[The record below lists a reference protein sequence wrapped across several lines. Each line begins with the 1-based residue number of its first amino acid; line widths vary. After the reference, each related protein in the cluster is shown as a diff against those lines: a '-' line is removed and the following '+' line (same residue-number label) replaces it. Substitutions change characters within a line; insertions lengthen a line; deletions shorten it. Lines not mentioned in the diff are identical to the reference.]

1 MTIDGKI
8 DRLRELMAE
17 KKLNAYIIADSDPH
31 MSEYVADHWKMRR
44 WISGF
49 TGSAGVVALTL
60 EKSGLWTDGRYYIQ
74 AENELSGSEIELF
87 RSGEPDVPSYT
98 KWLRDNLVKGDRVG
112 VCGQYFSV
120 ASIKALKKSLDRE
133 GIEVVTEYDLID
145 ELWTDRKPMPKEPIF
160 IHDIKYAGKSA
171 SEKLDMVRDK
181 MKERE
186 ADYYLIGSLDDIA
199 WLYNIR
205 GNDIPYNPV
214 TISYALISQER
225 AWLFIDSSKVPE
237 DVLEELALH
246 NIQILEYESIDEKLT
261 QLISSEMCVYVDP
274 NRLNYGLYGILT
286 EIGCNIIE
294 RRDITTDLKAI
305 KNDVEIRNI
314 KETLIR
320 DGVAMVKFLHWLDKN
335 LDNGITE
342 IEAAEKVDE
351 FRAEQEGNRGASFT
365 SISAY
370 REHAA
375 MMHYSPSPQSQHTLK
390 REGMYLLDSGGQYL
404 GGTTDITRTIVLGPI
419 SDVEK
424 RDFTLVLKAN
434 ISLSRAKFL
443 YGATGANLDV
453 LARQPIWRYGL
464 DYKCGTG
471 HGVGFFLNVHEGP
484 QNLSQGRNN
493 IKLEE
498 GMILTNEP
506 GIYIEGQYGIRTENM
521 MLVVEDEKTDCGQFM
536 RFDIITYCPI
546 DLDGIDITLL
556 NDEEREWLN
565 NYHREVYEKLSPYLD
580 DEEDAWLRRATRE
593 I

>member
-8 DRLRELMAE
+8 DRLRELMVE

-314 KETLIR
+314 SQQMKNWP
-320 DGVAMVKFLHWLDKN
+320 MVQTGSVF
-335 LDNGITE
+335 
-342 IEAAEKVDE
+342 
-351 FRAEQEGNRGASFT
+351 
-365 SISAY
+365 
-370 REHAA
+370 
-375 MMHYSPSPQSQHTLK
+375 MSQK
-390 REGMYLLDSGGQYL
+390 RS
-404 GGTTDITRTIVLGPI
+404 V
-419 SDVEK
+419 S
-424 RDFTLVLKAN
+424 
-434 ISLSRAKFL
+434 
-443 YGATGANLDV
+443 
-453 LARQPIWRYGL
+453 
-464 DYKCGTG
+464 
-471 HGVGFFLNVHEGP
+471 
-484 QNLSQGRNN
+484 
-493 IKLEE
+493 
-498 GMILTNEP
+498 
-506 GIYIEGQYGIRTENM
+506 
-521 MLVVEDEKTDCGQFM
+521 
-536 RFDIITYCPI
+536 
-546 DLDGIDITLL
+546 
-556 NDEEREWLN
+556 
-565 NYHREVYEKLSPYLD
+565 
-580 DEEDAWLRRATRE
+580 
-593 I
+593 